1 MHDVFISYSH
11 LDALVADAICHH
23 LEEAGIRCWYAPR
36 NIEPGV
42 EWADAIIDAIE
53 ACKVMVLVFTNYS
66 NDSRQVRR
74 EVDTAINAEKAI
86 IPFKCTGND
95 PTGSMRYYLS
105 TLHWLDAVDT
115 PLEASIEE
123 LRGRIEGLLG
133 SKAAPQATSDADHST
148 TAPKQTHDATTKAP
162 SRASSEAPQAT
173 PATPEATPT
182 TPQAKTK
189 TLLVAGA
196 AALALVGALGI
207 AALNGRGNTDATPV
221 DAETTQTQETSESAA
236 APSDD
241 ATEGKKD
248 TSSGSSTGTSAST
261 SGNTSESGKK
271 EQDEEASAA
280 VTPAPGD
287 EEAADNYLYTIQSGD
302 TVRLDRYFGPETAQL
317 VIPTTIEGLRVSIIG
332 EKCFE
337 DCTWIEELVLPEGLE
352 IIQYRA
358 FYGCSNL
365 KEMNIPSTLYKIL
378 GWAFAHTALKSM
390 VFPET
395 FTDLDYGVFYS
406 CADLETVVL
415 PPAVDYL
422 GENTFRYCESLKTV
436 TISAPEPDINAK
448 AFEPNTNVTI
458 IGVAG
463 SYTEKY
469 AKGMGLA
476 FQAL

>member
-11 LDALVADAICHH
+11 VDAQVADAICHH

-53 ACKVMVLVFTNYS
+53 ACSVMVLVFTDFS

-74 EVDTAINAEKAI
+74 EVDAAINGGKAI
-86 IPFKCTGND
+86 IPFKYTKSE

-105 TLHWLDAVDT
+105 TLHWLDAVDE
-115 PLEASIEE
+115 PLETSIEE

-133 SKAAPQATSDADHST
+133 SGDSASLQDGAVARPAAPATA
-148 TAPKQTHDATTKAP
+148 TAGQGGASSSKP
-162 SRASSEAPQAT
+162 SR
-173 PATPEATPT
+173 
-182 TPQAKTK
+182 K
-189 TLLVAGA
+189 TLLLAGI
-196 AALALVGALGI
+196 AALALVFVVGMAL
-207 AALNGRGNTDATPV
+207 LNGGNKAADTSTDMTKG
-221 DAETTQTQETSESAA
+221 AETATAA
-236 APSDD
+236 DASDEAAQASDD
-241 ATEGKKD
+241 TEPSAT
-248 TSSGSSTGTSAST
+248 T
-261 SGNTSESGKK
+261 
-271 EQDEEASAA
+271 DEAA
-280 VTPAPGD
+280 QPEEDAITVTPAPGD
-287 EEAADNYLYTIQSGD
+287 EDAVDNYLYTIQYD
-302 TVRLDRYFGPETAQL
+302 NTVRLDRYMGPETAKL
-317 VIPTTIEGLRVSIIG
+317 VIPTTVEGLRVECIG

-337 DCTWIEELVLPEGLE
+337 DVEWIEELVLPEGIE

-365 KEMNIPSTLYKIL
+365 KKMNIPSTLHKIL
-378 GWAFAHTALKSM
+378 GWAFAHSGLVNM
-390 VFPET
+390 DFPDT
-395 FTDLDYGVFYS
+395 FTDLDYGAFYG
-406 CADLETVVL
+406 CTELESVVL

-422 GENTFRYCESLKTV
+422 GENTFRWCDKLKSV
-436 TISAPEPDINAK
+436 TIAAPEPEINAK
-448 AFEPNTNVTI
+448 AFEPNTDVTI